1 MKSGGLR
8 GFPLAT
14 NPARAGRVTIPIAIG
29 INYVLHPIFFIAF
42 VTYRCYSEL
51 GLVITSL

>member
-14 NPARAGRVTIPIAIG
+14 NPARAGQVTIPIAIG